1 MFNIST
7 RQMEKMMAQLGI
19 KSENIDAKRVIIERD
34 EGNIII
40 ENPQITKMVIQGNET
55 FQIVGE
61 SKIEKI
67 KFSEDD
73 IKLVMEQTGASREV
87 VEKTLNETND
97 IAEAIL
103 KLKK

>member
-1 MFNIST
+1 
-7 RQMEKMMAQLGI
+7 MEKMMAQLGI